1 VGPPDVV
8 YIYDM
13 KAGGRRTAAAI
24 SVLALLGSSCGARLS
39 QAQLRALRASGG
51 AGAAAGGAGG
61 DTGAADAGGAVVAG
75 ASQGAAG
82 SGAGNAAG
90 GAGGS
95 TSGRAATAGSGGGG
109 AAAAG
114 GGAVCPAGAPSS
126 DPGVS
131 ATTITV
137 GNVSTLTGPV
147 PGLFQGAAHGIQ
159 AFANYVNSAGGLC
172 GRQLKVT
179 SVDDNLDPG
188 QNGSQ
193 MQALGGQVLG
203 FAGSFS
209 VVDQGGVPYLQSSG
223 IPDIGVGLSASRA
236 TLANNFSAQPT
247 PPGWQLGA
255 LTYFKRTFGDPVIK
269 NMALFIQNAGTAVT
283 VQQGMYE
290 KAAAQSLGYAF
301 TYEEDSVGATQ
312 SDFGA
317 EVQAMKSK
325 GVKGVFVIGDAQIM
339 GQMAAQLAGAGY
351 PVCSGGQNTGCMP
364 LGNWGANGYDPI
376 FISQGGP
383 GANGAILSQSL
394 AMYAG
399 EDAGSV
405 PEVKLFDD
413 WYHRSFPGQTPDIY
427 AAYSWMSGMMFV
439 QAINSAGAPTRA
451 ALLKGLKGI
460 TNFGANGMIAPSNP
474 ATKTAPTCYLLI
486 DVKGGKFVRDPADP
500 PTGFRCGDGGY
511 FNH

>member
-1 VGPPDVV
+1 
-8 YIYDM
+8 M
-13 KAGGRRTAAAI
+13 RE
-24 SVLALLGSSCGARLS
+24 SVLSDLRVPTRRIVATLVALALVGSGCGARLTK
-39 QAQLRALRASGG
+39 AQLAAAHSNNAGGVAAGASGDATATDAGGGAVSGG
-51 AGAAAGGAGG
+51 AQGSTGGAAGGATG
-61 DTGAADAGGAVVAG
+61 GAAATA
-75 ASQGAAG
+75 
-82 SGAGNAAG
+82 
-90 GAGGS
+90 
-95 TSGRAATAGSGGGG
+95 GRAATAGGGGGG

-114 GGAVCPAGAPSS
+114 GGAVCPSGAASS

-131 ATTITV
+131 ANSIAL

-147 PGLFQGAAHGIQ
+147 PGIFLGAAHGAQ
-159 AFANYVNSAGGLC
+159 AFVNYQNSQGGVC
-172 GRQLKVT
+172 GRQLKLT

-193 MQALGGQVLG
+193 MQALGGQVLA
-203 FAGSFS
+203 FLGSFS
-209 VVDQGGVPYLQSSG
+209 VVDQGGAPYLQSSG
-223 IPDIGVGLSASRA
+223 IPDVGYGLSTSRVN
-236 TLANNFSAQPT
+236 LANNFSPQPQ
-247 PPGWQLGA
+247 PSGWPLGA
-255 LTYFKRTFGDPVIK
+255 LSYFKRTFGDAVIK

-283 VQQGMYE
+283 VQQGMNE
-290 KAAAQSLGYAF
+290 KAAAQSLGFAF

-351 PVCSGGQNTGCMP
+351 PICSGGATTGCMP
-364 LGNWGANGYDPI
+364 LGNWGANAYDPI

-383 GANGAILSQSL
+383 GANGSILAQAL

-405 PEVKLFDD
+405 PEVKLFND

-427 AAYSWMSGMMFV
+427 AAFSWLSGMMFV

-451 ALLKGLKGI
+451 GLLKGLKGI
-460 TNFGANGMIAPSNP
+460 TNFGGNGMIAPSSP
-474 ATKTAPTCYLLI
+474 GTKTPPSCYLLI